1 MNDMVRY
8 AAEKWS
14 LNDLRTIY
22 EHSEKAVYRADSA
35 VFGAVIL
42 KWDRH
47 CAQLL
52 SEYTMLA
59 RLNGETACKVYE
71 FEEQNS
77 LLLEECILPGTV
89 LREEPSLEQRV
100 RAFEKVFRA
109 IHTPANDG
117 ETYLDWLYS
126 VNEYCRNN
134 PVEPELAHM
143 TAKAHDICKEIFS
156 KYTNRVLLHG
166 DLHHDNLLL
175 RNDGTYAMI
184 DPKGVIGP
192 AIFDLPR
199 YILNEID
206 TAHTDPD
213 DVHIENVICL
223 LSEHLGYP
231 ADDIS
236 KLYFMETVLANIW
249 SCEDNEPVNR
259 DELALASN
267 ILSKFAQT

>member
-109 IHTPANDG
+109 IHTSRKR
-117 ETYLDWLYS
+117 W
-126 VNEYCRNN
+126 
-134 PVEPELAHM
+134 
-143 TAKAHDICKEIFS
+143 
-156 KYTNRVLLHG
+156 G
-166 DLHHDNLLL
+166 DLS
-175 RNDGTYAMI
+175 R
-184 DPKGVIGP
+184 
-192 AIFDLPR
+192 
-199 YILNEID
+199 
-206 TAHTDPD
+206 
-213 DVHIENVICL
+213 
-223 LSEHLGYP
+223 
-231 ADDIS
+231 
-236 KLYFMETVLANIW
+236 LA
-249 SCEDNEPVNR
+249 VFR
-259 DELALASN
+259 
-267 ILSKFAQT
+267 Q